1 MDRKFAINLQD
12 YMERYFQYVYDL
24 CKKRFS
30 SWEMREAYLGG
41 LESTRTLNNSLQLQN
56 VQHAVKLYPDIIDN
70 FCTVYNNYMG
80 KDTDCRVQKKR
91 HLFQFFLQEFLCE
104 MSAKLI
110 RKQSTEK
117 TVREIMSLLSADDR
131 RATVDFCIQ
140 KALSST
146 AKYDIEIIGDI
157 LTSDDSISSIGSTP
171 TAFNDMRRK
180 EMEKHSKIS
189 RNSGLTE
196 SQLKNIV
203 PAPSALPVPSAFP
216 SSVASS
222 SPSPV
227 KPPIAAESVVRSTT
241 SVPQSVPQSVSV
253 ASDAQSAQS
262 VTSVSQ
268 SVSVASDAQ
277 SVADS
282 VSKVSKASTK
292 ISEVSKASRYSVAS
306 SKTPTRVSDLSDSDS
321 ETESTISLDYSKKKL
336 KPQVGLMARI
346 NKPRID
352 VSDEESDDDD
362 DDGSADSSTG
372 SNSGSGSGSE
382 VSKVKKRKR
391 QPPAKKKVQ
400 KSPAKKKPLNKSL
413 SLSKNKRY

>member
-70 FCTVYNNYMG
+70 FCNVYNNYMG

-171 TAFNDMRRK
+171 TPFNDMRRK
-180 EMEKHSKIS
+180 EMEKYSKIS

-203 PAPSALPVPSAFP
+203 PSVSPSPPPEPKPSALP
-216 SSVASS
+216 SSIVSS
-222 SPSPV
+222 SPSAI
-227 KPPIAAESVVRSTT
+227 KPPVAVESVVRS
-241 SVPQSVPQSVSV
+241 
-253 ASDAQSAQS
+253 A
-262 VTSVSQ
+262 TSVSQ
-268 SVSVASDAQ
+268 SVQQSVATDAQ
-277 SVADS
+277 SDADS
-282 VSKVSKASTK
+282 VSQISQASTNVSKASTK
-292 ISEVSKASRYSVAS
+292 ISQASTNASKFSKASQSAQSVAS
-306 SKTPTRVSDLSDSDS
+306 SLRAPTQASELSDSES
-321 ETESTISLDYSKKKL
+321 EAESSISLDYSKKKQ

-352 VSDEESDDDD
+352 DSDDDSGD
-362 DDGSADSSTG
+362 EDI
-372 SNSGSGSGSE
+372 SGSSVGSDTDSGSE
-382 VSKVKKRKR
+382 VSQVKKKKR
-391 QPPAKKKVQ
+391 QPPAKKKKQ
-400 KSPAKKKPLNKSL
+400 KSPVKKKPLTKNL

>member
-70 FCTVYNNYMG
+70 FCNVYNNYMG

-171 TAFNDMRRK
+171 TPFNDMRRK
-180 EMEKHSKIS
+180 EMEKYSKIS

-196 SQLKNIV
+196 SQLKNIA
-203 PAPSALPVPSAFP
+203 PSASPSLPPEQNPPQKPSALP
-216 SSVASS
+216 SSIVSS
-222 SPSPV
+222 SPSAI
-227 KPPIAAESVVRSTT
+227 KPPVAVESVVRSAT
-241 SVPQSVPQSVSV
+241 SVPQSVQQSV
-253 ASDAQSAQS
+253 ASDAQS
-262 VTSVSQ
+262 
-268 SVSVASDAQ
+268 D
-277 SVADS
+277 ADS
-282 VSKVSKASTK
+282 VSQISQASTNVSKASTK
-292 ISEVSKASRYSVAS
+292 ISQASTNASKFSKASQSVQSVAS
-306 SKTPTRVSDLSDSDS
+306 SLRAPTQASELSDSES
-321 ETESTISLDYSKKKL
+321 EPESSISLDYSKKKQ

-352 VSDEESDDDD
+352 DSDDDSED
-362 DDGSADSSTG
+362 EDI
-372 SNSGSGSGSE
+372 SGSSVGSDTDSGSE
-382 VSKVKKRKR
+382 VSQVKPKKR
-391 QPPAKKKVQ
+391 QPPAKKKKQ
-400 KSPAKKKPLNKSL
+400 KSPVKKKPLTKNL